1 MKNFLFI
8 SFTFLSFLITAQNY
22 TLVNQ
27 ETGNTINDGDII
39 TTNTSGVTTHIIFT
53 NNSAVPEKATLEVI
67 NIVHTDRTELTFCFG
82 FHGGGLCYPHMDN
95 NSTYDSNVNN
105 TNYLQPGVSTGS
117 EDIDFTHT
125 DANPN
130 FTTYPKDYVLKLTVY
145 NANNNSVLG
154 VTNFTYRYDP
164 NAQAINSFDKNE
176 LVISTGFHLVN
187 IVSKFRANV
196 AFYNLTGQKV
206 KEVTLKPQQNH
217 IYTGNMTPGIY
228 ILHVLAANKE
238 LFKKLIIK

>member
-39 TTNTSGVTTHIIFT
+39 TINTSGFTTHIIFT
-53 NNSAVPEKATLEVI
+53 NNSTVPEKATLEAI
-67 NIVHTDRTELTFCFG
+67 NIVHTDGTELSFCFG
-82 FHGGGLCYPHMDN
+82 FHGGGNCYFQMN
-95 NSTYDSNVNN
+95 NNTTYDSNANN
-105 TNYLQPGVSTGS
+105 NQFLQPGEST
-117 EDIDFTHT
+117 ENDWIDFTHT
-125 DANPN
+125 DGHPN
-130 FTTYPKDYVLKLTVY
+130 SIYPKDYVLKLTVY

-164 NAQAINSFDKNE
+164 NAQAINSFNKNE